1 MLQSAPGCYYNTLFN
16 TAITTIQ
23 TNSAID
29 QNIRAKTAQAPLN
42 FLEYCSQSVK
52 LHSCAY
58 SCPTYQL
65 CAHKN
70 ASFQIPE
77 YSSTPFC
84 AVKQRVQPCHTNMGI
99 QRRYH
104 SKTLCKGWSY
114 LKAAFLHLALTD
126 QPNCST
132 CVVPG
137 NKANKPFILTLQ
149 FLFQIIYLNIAGY
162 FAYIKSCSKGVPKI
176 SSKPS
181 NPGCKRTFCIP
192 TTIALSFD
200 IFKICQLPF

>member
-1 MLQSAPGCYYNTLFN
+1 MESRHFITPKSTKAQYFLHLSQSILLSHCYNQPQDVIAIHWLFN

-29 QNIRAKTAQAPLN
+29 QNIWAKTAQAPLN

-70 ASFQIPE
+70 VSFQIPE

-126 QPNCST
+126 QPSCST

-137 NKANKPFILTLQ
+137 NKANKPFISTLQ
-149 FLFQIIYLNIAGY
+149 FLFQII
-162 FAYIKSCSKGVPKI
+162 
-176 SSKPS
+176 
-181 NPGCKRTFCIP
+181 
-192 TTIALSFD
+192 
-200 IFKICQLPF
+200 